1 MRCASCWRAST
12 CKMARWR
19 STVFIS
25 VSDREW
31 IRTVY
36 RLDGAEKAFRYM
48 QGARRRKGSNRNL
61 PAGR

>member
-1 MRCASCWRAST
+1 
-12 CKMARWR
+12 MARWR